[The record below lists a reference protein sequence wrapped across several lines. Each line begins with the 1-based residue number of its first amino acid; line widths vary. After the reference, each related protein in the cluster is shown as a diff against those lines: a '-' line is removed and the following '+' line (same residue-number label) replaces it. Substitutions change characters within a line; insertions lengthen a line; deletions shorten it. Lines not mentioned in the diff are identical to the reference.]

1 MAKKRRNR
9 NGPPKG
15 AVVLCKESPQS
26 KWIHQW
32 WPPKGSAAFFC
43 RGSDAEF
50 KRAHP
55 IGYGF
60 LVALGIFALLLPYCV
75 YALYTLIVLS
85 AASGW
90 LILGGVGAFIIGI
103 GLFNFVAI
111 IIKQYLG
118 HWISLLSFLIGGIMV
133 AVSLRFLR

>member
-15 AVVLCKESPQS
+15 AVVLYKESPQS

-32 WPPKGSAAFFC
+32 WPPKGSAAFFSM
-43 RGSDAEF
+43 GSDADF

-111 IIKQYLG
+111 
-118 HWISLLSFLIGGIMV
+118 LSFLIGGLMV
-133 AVSLRFLR
+133 AVSLYLL